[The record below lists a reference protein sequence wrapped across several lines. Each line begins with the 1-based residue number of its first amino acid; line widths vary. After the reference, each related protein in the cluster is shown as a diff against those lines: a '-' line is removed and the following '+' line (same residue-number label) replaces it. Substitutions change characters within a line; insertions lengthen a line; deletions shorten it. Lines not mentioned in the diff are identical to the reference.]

1 MVEQQT
7 MDFQASKPFVLGA
20 KSSIS
25 AADLGLVFNLYLPF
39 LGPKAY
45 ALYQFLV
52 EEEAGAS
59 GMEAGALASTA
70 DGRASFP
77 DHYLILDSLSMSA
90 PDLVR
95 AKQALEAV
103 SLLKSYKGVLMGK
116 ETYRYVLNRPLS
128 AADFFK
134 EDLLSGLLYHYV
146 GEDRYLALAKRYQ
159 GRTGQPLNDEKDQSA
174 SFLKVFGMPENNQKP
189 QVQVEDDS
197 PIIKSEDWDKVNF
210 DWAGMCE
217 LVHGTTKDNLEQ
229 ERDFI
234 MAQQVLYGLN
244 ESEMATAVTRSIN
257 LDDHELNKQGFLS
270 YLSQHWNS
278 QRRTEQMADMKKE
291 ATGPAEQGSAK
302 QEATAAA
309 KQPVTTNNPEV
320 NKALKRLYDAA
331 NSLSPID
338 FIGQIKEQNRGY
350 VTNGEARI
358 LNDLIDHKTLPV
370 PAINILVYQVLVNMD
385 QADLKRSL
393 VDAIANSWSK
403 AGVKSAEDAVAAIKA
418 HKEKS
423 AQGKQQNAYAPRRNN
438 WSNRAQKQEP
448 AFAKNEQ
455 KQDNVDQQ
463 AVKQAL
469 DMMKKYKTKD

>member
-7 MDFQASKPFVLGA
+7 TDFQASKPFVLGA

-52 EEEAGAS
+52 EEEAGAD
-59 GMEAGALASTA
+59 GMQSSVSIAGA
-70 DGRASFP
+70 DGRASFS

-159 GRTGQPLNDEKDQSA
+159 GRTGQPLNEEQDQSA
-174 SFLKVFGMPENNQKP
+174 SFLKVFGMPEANQKP
-189 QVQVEDDS
+189 AVSLQDDS
-197 PIIKSEDWDKVNF
+197 PVIKKEDWNKVNF

-217 LVHGTTKDNLEQ
+217 LVHGTTKDKLEQ
-229 ERDFI
+229 EKDLI

-244 ESEMATAVTRSIN
+244 ESEMATALTRSIN

-270 YLSQHWNS
+270 YLSQNWNG
-278 QRRTEQMADMKKE
+278 QRRTEQMADLKKE
-291 ATGPAEQGSAK
+291 EAGAAEGVAAK
-302 QEATAAA
+302 RETKAAN
-309 KQPVTTNNPEV
+309 KQPVSTSNPDV

-350 VTNGEARI
+350 VTNGEVRI

-418 HKEKS
+418 HQEKS
-423 AQGKQQNAYAPRRNN
+423 AQGKQNARQAPRRNN